1 MPLFVL
7 QDRLC
12 SVHAAG
18 AFPGGWRRL
27 SAVNVKLTMRLGIG
41 AGLLM
46 AARSDARRS
55 FQGVGEVV
63 TEVASNRFG
72 GRAGRGGD
80 VARFPCA
87 RRSAQT
93 REGFL
98 RARPFFFGVPLL
110 ATIPDLALQH
120 QAA

>member
-27 SAVNVKLTMRLGIG
+27 FAVNVKLTMRLGIG

-46 AARSDARRS
+46 SARSMLADPSKGSARLLHRWR
-55 FQGVGEVV
+55 QTGLIVTRGGVGMSPVFPAREDQHK
-63 TEVASNRFG
+63 
-72 GRAGRGGD
+72 RG
-80 VARFPCA
+80 
-87 RRSAQT
+87 
-93 REGFL
+93 EGFL
-98 RARPFFFGVPLL
+98 RAFPFFFGVLLL